1 VSLTELYA
9 VFGPAYTALATIIG
23 AFAVAVWGYLV
34 WVATNSLIDAWQGYV
49 RRKRAPMA
57 TPVARDE
64 LMDSVRRRMQTIRM
78 TK

>member
-1 VSLTELYA
+1 MRLTELYA

-34 WVATNSLIDAWQGYV
+34 WVATNALIDAWQGYV

-57 TPVARDE
+57 TPVTRDE